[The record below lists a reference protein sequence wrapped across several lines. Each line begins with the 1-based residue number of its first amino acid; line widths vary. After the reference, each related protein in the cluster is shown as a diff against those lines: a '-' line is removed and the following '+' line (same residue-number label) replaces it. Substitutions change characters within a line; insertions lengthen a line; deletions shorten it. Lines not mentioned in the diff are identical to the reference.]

1 MIQIDEWAAERD
13 FDEWELDY
21 KGFQTGEDEDQ
32 ITTMNSLP
40 TTQKYIQGPYPEV
53 EIGSSSDDEAPPV
66 PQSSLLAR
74 ENLELKARVNSLMQ
88 RDKSL
93 EIANSNLKTQLVK
106 CRSNFAKQVKA
117 GFKKLFK

>member
-1 MIQIDEWAAERD
+1 MIQIDEWATEKD

-21 KGFQTGEDEDQ
+21 HGFQAEGNEQ
-32 ITTMNSLP
+32 ITSLNSITP
-40 TTQKYIQGPYPEV
+40 PQNYIQGPYPEV

-74 ENLELKARVNSLMQ
+74 ENLELKVRVNSLMQ

-93 EIANSNLKTQLVK
+93 EITNSNLKQQLVK